1 VSIKHVLLALLN
13 DEPTHGYELKHRFD
27 EALGKLWPLQQ
38 AQIYNNLR
46 LLEKDGLIEMD
57 ERIEQ
62 ENLPDRKNY
71 RITTAGA
78 QTLAAWLATPGQ
90 SSRQLK
96 DDLYLKLATLATLV
110 NQPSALAELIWQ
122 QRAVY
127 LQHLRDLERAL
138 AEAEAQS
145 DWVTASLLDG
155 AILHAEADLNWL
167 ERCEARLLGDR

>member
-1 VSIKHVLLALLN
+1 MLLALLK

-46 LLEKDGLIEMD
+46 LLEKDGLIELD

-62 ENLPDRKNY
+62 ANLPDRKNY
-71 RITTAGA
+71 RVTTAGA
-78 QTLAAWLATPGQ
+78 EALTAWLTTPGQ

-96 DDLYLKLATLATLV
+96 DDLYLKLATLATV
-110 NQPSALAELIWQ
+110 VDQPITLAELIWQ
-122 QRAVY
+122 QRAIY
-127 LQHLRDLERAL
+127 LQHLRELEHAL
-138 AEAEAQS
+138 VEAEAQA
-145 DWVTASLLDG
+145 DRVTASLLDG
-155 AILHAEADLNWL
+155 AILHAEADLHWL